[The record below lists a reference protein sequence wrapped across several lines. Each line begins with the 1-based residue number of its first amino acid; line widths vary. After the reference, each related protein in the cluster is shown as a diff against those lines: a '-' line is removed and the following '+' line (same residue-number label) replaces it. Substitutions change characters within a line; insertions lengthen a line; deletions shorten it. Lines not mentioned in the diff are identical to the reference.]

1 MASVTSFI
9 RNMPAPSLRAYF
21 DYTGIELPT
30 PIDWN
35 AAEPAVVR
43 GALRAID
50 EMDDEAR
57 ARIVNDGERV
67 GALADDAG
75 QTALYS
81 VVDDRSVLDDLANG
95 HDRALWMFLN
105 EPVRFRHAE
114 EVRYTDERRRGRSW
128 DGFIGAPN
136 LDLRR
141 DEASLEA
148 FKAALRER
156 FASNNV
162 HVDVFERCRPTFDG
176 EDCELLQI
184 AIYREGPLDDFLAFD
199 EGGALV
205 RRARRPVFE
214 AAMTY
219 EPATGVIE
227 VVANDRE
234 SREEMVRFMAHDLL
248 GIEFQSEK
256 VPFRTY
262 DLAVLLQPH
271 DFPTDPEDGI
281 ESVEIKQL
289 RLMPIDN
296 VGERVTLECLRK
308 ADRTIWSMAAE
319 RFGAGDPLAGGWVAT
334 QAKITIKFEPKG
346 EQVRAQGRGEA
357 GTDVAADRHHA
368 AWLQFE
374 GADRRGAADRRE
386 VPSPLGHP
394 ARCLNRRPSIGR
406 SSISSGLCSRRR
418 RRLSPLQSST
428 APMARRHPR

>member
-9 RNMPAPSLRAYF
+9 RNMPASSLQAYF
-21 DYTGIELPT
+21 DHTGIELPS
-30 PIDWN
+30 PVDWD
-35 AAEPAVVR
+35 AAEPDVVR
-43 GALRAID
+43 GVLGAVD
-50 EMDDEAR
+50 EMSDEAR
-57 ARIVNDGERV
+57 ARVVNDSDRV
-67 GALADDAG
+67 SGLADDAG

-95 HDRALWMFLN
+95 HARALWMFLN

-128 DGFIGAPN
+128 DGFIGTPN

-141 DEASLEA
+141 DEVALEA
-148 FKAALRER
+148 FKAALRQQ
-156 FASNNV
+156 FSANNV
-162 HVDVFERCRPTFDG
+162 HVDIFERCRPTFDG
-176 EDCELLQI
+176 EDCELVQI
-184 AIYREGPLDDFLAFD
+184 AVYREGLLDDFLAFD
-199 EGGALV
+199 EGGTLV

-234 SREEMVRFMAHDLL
+234 SREEMVRFMARDLL
-248 GIEFQSEK
+248 GIEFESEK

-281 ESVEIKQL
+281 ESVEVKQL

-308 ADRTIWSMAAE
+308 ADRSIWSMAAE

-334 QAKITIKFEPKG
+334 QSKLTIKFHPKG
-346 EQVRAQGRGEA
+346 EAKRGRTLPLTITMPHGCNLKDQTEEEQLIGEKY
-357 GTDVAADRHHA
+357 
-368 AWLQFE
+368 L
-374 GADRRGAADRRE
+374 RRWGILRGD
-386 VPSPLGHP
+386 
-394 ARCLNRRPSIGR
+394 
-406 SSISSGLCSRRR
+406 
-418 RRLSPLQSST
+418 
-428 APMARRHPR
+428 